1 MAFSAV
7 ALCRVLTVAMRGVL
21 NGVVVGA
28 VYVKSAGRHM
38 GMEVRG
44 GLLSTTAAPGLR

>member
-7 ALCRVLTVAMRGVL
+7 ALCRGLAVAMRGVL
-21 NGVVVGA
+21 NSVVVGA
-28 VYVKSAGRHM
+28 VYVKSARRHM

-44 GLLSTTAAPGLR
+44 LLSITAAPGLR

>member
-7 ALCRVLTVAMRGVL
+7 ALCRGLAVAMRGVL
-21 NGVVVGA
+21 NSVVVGA
-28 VYVKSAGRHM
+28 VYVKSARRHM

-44 GLLSTTAAPGLR
+44 LLNTTAAPGLR